1 MAVTIT
7 RADLAARIRLGRTP
21 TELTEADQI
30 LAYATEVVTKH
41 APTAP
46 DVVMNEAVF
55 RMAGYIYDRPF
66 ASADTRFSNVLRNS
80 GAASALMPYR
90 MHGAGVEATGTS
102 PASAAANA
110 VTGLAIVGGNI
121 LVTYGDGSTENVP
134 LPPAIGGVTVTM
146 IDRNGDD
153 LTVTYSD
160 GTTIDV
166 PLPAGGNLQWPGL

>member
-7 RADLAARIRLGRTP
+7 RADLAARIRLGRTA

-30 LAYATEVVTKH
+30 LAYAAEAVTRH
-41 APTAP
+41 APNAP
-46 DVVMNEAVF
+46 DVVHNEAAY

-80 GAASALMPYR
+80 GAASALLPYR
-90 MHGAGVEATGTS
+90 MHGAGVEATARRS
-102 PASAAANA
+102 SA

-146 IDRNGDD
+146 NERVGAN

-166 PLPAGGNLQWPGL
+166 PLPAGGGLQWPGL